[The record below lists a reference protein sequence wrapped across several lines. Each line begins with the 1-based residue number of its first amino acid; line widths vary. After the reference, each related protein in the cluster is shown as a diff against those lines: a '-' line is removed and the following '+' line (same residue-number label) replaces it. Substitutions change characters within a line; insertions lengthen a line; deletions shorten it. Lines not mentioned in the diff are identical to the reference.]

1 MIQNITYKHV
11 AHVVMLAFAA
21 ASLGNVHEFFAS
33 AGHDGLSAW
42 ALAGALGAALVT
54 ISIMLTHIDR
64 EADTRAW
71 ATLAMVGVAVAV
83 LSGSLQAG
91 VYLHT
96 LTPLPAFM
104 LGYGIPLIG
113 EVALAFGVAAYEKAE
128 QRREVTEAGQTVE
141 RIAVR
146 TIVDV
151 MQTVD
156 VTRAKKQAERKI
168 ESLIVAHVGATVAK
182 LTPPEADQN
191 RPKPTGIHQIDAPA
205 SGEAFDATPSEDTAN
220 AQIRHQERPTI
231 DVANEARAAEKADK
245 VAAIVPLLTE
255 RGPMGVSAIA
265 EELGVHRDT
274 ARRYLTELEQLFCV
288 VNNNRK
294 WQIAAPVSWPTLPE
308 NTVEAIHLNGA
319 IA

>member
-21 ASLGNVHEFFAS
+21 ASLGNVHEFFSS

-71 ATLAMVGVAVAV
+71 ATLAFVGVAVAV
-83 LSGSLQAG
+83 LSGSLQAAT
-91 VYLHT
+91 YLKA
-96 LTPLPAFM
+96 LTPPTALM
-104 LGYGIPLIG
+104 LGFGIPLIG

-146 TIVDV
+146 AIVDV

-168 ESLIVAHVGATVAK
+168 EGLIAAHVGATVAK
-182 LTPPEADQN
+182 LTPPQVHQN
-191 RPKPTGIHQIDAPA
+191 PPKPADIHTIDTEEQ
-205 SGEAFDATPSEDTAN
+205 GQAFDENMPVEAESLKPNSPAALNEQGNRTRASLKVEAMQRTLEFFRTNPDASLSEA
-220 AQIRHQERPTI
+220 AQAVGRGRTTI
-231 DVANEARAAEKADK
+231 S
-245 VAAIVPLLTE
+245 
-255 RGPMGVSAIA
+255 G
-265 EELGVHRDT
+265 
-274 ARRYLTELEQLFCV
+274 YLKELEEAGRV
-288 VNNNRK
+288 YSNG
-294 WQIAAPVSWPTLPE
+294 S
-308 NTVEAIHLNGA
+308 VEVLSQ
-319 IA
+319 